1 MNPGRNLAQ
10 IDARLENI
18 EQLLKEVAAGSKL
31 PSEKLNV
38 NTAFEV
44 TPGFP
49 LQQVLD
55 SESFSPSALK
65 TVSIDVIAEYFKC
78 THPMIHCILNALNS
92 GKRVYSTQHSIVSS
106 SSTISDRYELDEQ
119 I

>member
-1 MNPGRNLAQ
+1 MNLGRNLAQ

-31 PSEKLNV
+31 PSEKPNV
-38 NTAFEV
+38 NTAFDV

-55 SESFSPSALK
+55 SA
-65 TVSIDVIAEYFKC
+65 
-78 THPMIHCILNALNS
+78 
-92 GKRVYSTQHSIVSS
+92 
-106 SSTISDRYELDEQ
+106 
-119 I
+119 